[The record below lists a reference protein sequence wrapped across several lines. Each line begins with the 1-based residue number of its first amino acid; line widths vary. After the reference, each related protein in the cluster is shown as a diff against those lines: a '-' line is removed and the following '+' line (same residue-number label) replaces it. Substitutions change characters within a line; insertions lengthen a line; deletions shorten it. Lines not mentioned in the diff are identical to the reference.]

1 MPLSWKDSLFQK
13 LNLFRAL
20 NSELPRIYVMGIGND
35 LRGDDPAGL
44 IVARQLLADGQTARL
59 STGSGSVY

>member
-35 LRGDDPAGL
+35 LRGDDSAGL
-44 IVARQLLADGQTARL
+44 IVARELLADGQTARL
-59 STGSGSVY
+59 STGSRSVY